1 MTADPWGAVLDEA
14 EKLRKEAETAAG
26 VAHNPV
32 PLETP
37 PEGMGDVAFAIF
49 PYAKQLRKGPDQI
62 AKDLVALMPEG
73 TLLTTREAVG
83 GYVNMRLD
91 MSAFSRLVFDSAL
104 AAGGSYGSLPP
115 KKVRVLLEHT
125 SVNPTGPIHIGRARN
140 PIIGDSLAR
149 IMKMAGYEVSTE
161 YLVNDVG
168 RQMVLLYWGVKNID
182 PKDIQPPEREKEDF
196 RLVKYYQKA
205 NELLEGN
212 EELDG
217 KIKDMILRF
226 ESGDVALTRE
236 IRAVA
241 EKVLRGILES
251 LDRIDV
257 HIDNF
262 YWESDLIMSGS
273 AKLVVN
279 KLRNKFLD
287 EGGALFLDL
296 APYGIKGE
304 DTRWFLTRKDGT
316 TLYPTRDIAYHLTKF
331 DRCDVAINVLGE
343 DQKLGQQQL
352 KVGLQLIG
360 APGVPEALFYSFVA
374 LPEGRM
380 STRSGR
386 VVSLD
391 DLADESVE
399 RAAEEVRKRRP
410 ELPPE
415 RVKEIAE
422 IVGLGALRYNIVRLQ
437 PEKKIVFKWEEAL
450 NFEGNSAP
458 FLQYAHARTCGI
470 LSKAGERSASDPS
483 ALAHPSEL
491 RLVKTLG
498 QFPHLISVAAES
510 RRPHFLASYAY
521 EAASHFNIFYRDCQ
535 VLQVEEPLRSTRL
548 ALVEMSRTVLSNAL
562 HCIGLRAPAEM

>member
-1 MTADPWGAVLDEA
+1 MTADPWGSVLEEA
-14 EKLRKEAETAAG
+14 ERLRKEAEAAAG
-26 VAHNPV
+26 VEHLPI

-37 PEGMGDVAFAIF
+37 PEGMGDVAFATF

-62 AKDLVALMPEG
+62 AKDFVTLMPKG
-73 TLLTTREAVG
+73 TLLATREAVG

-91 MSAFSRLVFDSAL
+91 MAAFGRMVFDSAL
-104 AAGGSYGSLPP
+104 RSGSAYGSLPP

-125 SVNPTGPIHIGRARN
+125 SVNPTGPIHVGRARN
-140 PIIGDSLAR
+140 PIIGDALAR
-149 IMKMAGYEVSTE
+149 IMKMAGYEVKTE

-182 PKDIQPPEREKEDF
+182 PKDIPPPEREKEDF

-212 EELDG
+212 DELER
-217 KIKDMILRF
+217 KINELIMKF
-226 ESGDVALTRE
+226 EGGDVALTRE
-236 IRAVA
+236 IRSVA
-241 EKVLRGILES
+241 ERVLRGIVES
-251 LDRIDV
+251 LDRINV
-257 HIDNF
+257 HIDSF

-273 AKLVVN
+273 ARLVVN
-279 KLRNKFLD
+279 KLKDKFSD

-296 APYGIKGE
+296 APYGIRGE

-352 KVGLQLIG
+352 KVGLKLIG
-360 APGVPEALFYSFVA
+360 APGAPEALFYSFVA

-380 STRSGR
+380 STRAGR
-386 VVSLD
+386 VVTLD
-391 DLADESVE
+391 DLVDESVE
-399 RAAEEVRKRRP
+399 RAADEVRKRRP

-415 RVKEIAE
+415 RAKEIAD
-422 IVGLGALRYNIVRLQ
+422 IVGLGAVRYNIVRLQ
-437 PEKKIVFKWEEAL
+437 PEKKIIFRWEEAL

-458 FLQYAHARTCGI
+458 FLQYAHARACGI
-470 LSKAGERSASDPS
+470 LSKAGVHGAPDPS
-483 ALAHPSEL
+483 ALTHPSEL
-491 RLVKTLG
+491 QLVKTLG
-498 QFPHLISVAAES
+498 QFPHFVSVAAES
-510 RRPHFLASYAY
+510 RRPHFLAAYAY

-535 VLQVEEPLRSTRL
+535 VLQAEEPLRSARL
-548 ALVEMSRTVLSNAL
+548 ALVEIARTVIGNAL
-562 HCIGLRAPAEM
+562 HCIGLSAPAEM